1 MVDCAFGQDGLT
13 VTLRRSKTDRDGAG
27 TMVSV
32 RAVDDHSLE
41 ETNSREGV
49 VTCKTLISLS
59 ADGKTLT
66 ITSSSIEGGEPSVG
80 VFEKR

>member
-1 MVDCAFGQDGLT
+1 MVA
-13 VTLRRSKTDRDGAG
+13 
-27 TMVSV
+27 V
-32 RAVDDHSLE
+32 RAVNDHTLE

-49 VTCKTLISLS
+49 VTGKTLISLS

-66 ITSSSIEGGEPSVG
+66 ITSSSSGGGEPSVG